1 MLHNDVLRRLRY
13 ALAIND
19 TAAISIFKLADYD
32 MDMAYL
38 HAIMKKEEEE
48 GYLPCRDKII
58 TLFLDGLIIK
68 NRGKQEGQKP
78 GELAANA
85 RLSNNDLLRKIRI
98 AMRYKDE
105 DIIAILNLA
114 QFRMSK
120 SELSALFRKPDHRNY
135 KPAGDQ
141 VVRNLLQG
149 MVKKYRSGGK
159 GASTSSAVV
168 SHSSATKS
176 QRTAQ
181 GKSERTGR
189 KKENTAPKKTDSPSN
204 SVWGKV

>member
-149 MVKKYRSGGK
+149 MC
-159 GASTSSAVV
+159 
-168 SHSSATKS
+168 
-176 QRTAQ
+176 
-181 GKSERTGR
+181 
-189 KKENTAPKKTDSPSN
+189 
-204 SVWGKV
+204 